1 MTIFQK
7 MLLVPVLSLI
17 LYSGFIAY
25 SYKEHQQSSDK
36 IESIRDHY
44 VPLLELV
51 GANSQLFENLR
62 EVFKDAVLA
71 GEAHWFINAKEL
83 KDEIES
89 NLTQLAQYPDIVDQK
104 ELLKTQENF
113 SFYYLNVKTLAEKMI
128 NSTRTISESA
138 DLIGDVELYHNATLK
153 QFGHLKQSI
162 QDRFRNT
169 LDDTSHSL
177 NKMLF
182 WSMVISTSSMLFL
195 IVVMLVV
202 SISTRRS
209 LLKMVV
215 RMKELALGNT
225 DFSRRLKRTN
235 RDEIGLLIHWFNK
248 LSDKLESD
256 YKNIEKISITDKLTQ
271 LNNRT
276 RTDSYFPQALAIAQE
291 ANTFIAA
298 VLLDI
303 DHFKLVNDNYGHLT
317 GDKILKSL
325 AALLKKHAQQHDFI
339 ARWGGEEFII
349 ILKQTDATMAYERM
363 NKLRAIIEK
372 HKFPDIEQVTVSFGI
387 ALSIKNDNPE
397 SIMQRA
403 DKCLYEAK
411 EKGRNCVVMES

>member
-7 MLLVPVLSLI
+7 MLLVPVLSLL

-62 EVFKDAVLA
+62 DVFKDAVLA
-71 GEAHWFINAKEL
+71 SEAHWFKNATEL
-83 KDEIES
+83 KQKIEN
-89 NLTQLAQYPDIVDQK
+89 NLAQLAQYPDIVDPQ
-104 ELLKTQENF
+104 ELIKTQQNF
-113 SFYYLNVKTLAEKMI
+113 SFYYLNVKTLAKKMI
-128 NSTRTISESA
+128 INQKTISDSP
-138 DLIGDVELYHNATLK
+138 DLIHDVERYHNATLE
-153 QFGHLKQSI
+153 QFGNLKRSI
-162 QDRFRNT
+162 QDRFRST
-169 LDDTSHSL
+169 LDETSHTL
-177 NKMLF
+177 NQMLF
-182 WSMVISTSSMLFL
+182 WSMVISISSMVFL

-202 SISTRRS
+202 SISTRRG

-225 DFSRRLKRTN
+225 DFSRRLKRKN

-256 YKNIEKISITDKLTQ
+256 YINIEKISITDKLTQ

-276 RTDSYFPQALAIAQE
+276 RTDNYFPEALVEAQD

-325 AALLKKHAQQHDFI
+325 AVLLKNNAQQHDFI

-349 ILKQTDATMAYERM
+349 ILKRIDATSAYERM
-363 NKLRAIIEK
+363 DKLREIIEN
-372 HKFPDIEQVTVSFGI
+372 HKFPDVDQVTVSFGL
-387 ALSIKNDNPE
+387 ALSGKNDNPE

>member
-7 MLLVPVLSLI
+7 MLLVPVLSLL

-62 EVFKDAVLA
+62 DVFKDAVLA
-71 GEAHWFINAKEL
+71 SEAHWFKNATEL
-83 KDEIES
+83 KQKIEN
-89 NLTQLAQYPDIVDQK
+89 NLAQLAQYPDIVDPQ
-104 ELLKTQENF
+104 ELIKTQQNF
-113 SFYYLNVKTLAEKMI
+113 SFYYLNVKTLAKKMI
-128 NSTRTISESA
+128 INQKTISDSP
-138 DLIGDVELYHNATLK
+138 DLIHDVERYHNATLE
-153 QFGHLKQSI
+153 QFGNLKKSI
-162 QDRFRNT
+162 QDRFRST
-169 LDDTSHSL
+169 LDETSHTL
-177 NKMLF
+177 NQMLF
-182 WSMVISTSSMLFL
+182 WSMVISISSMVFL

-202 SISTRRS
+202 SISTRRG

-225 DFSRRLKRTN
+225 DFSRRLKRKN

-256 YKNIEKISITDKLTQ
+256 YINIEKISITDKLTQ

-276 RTDSYFPQALAIAQE
+276 RTDNYFPEALVEAQD

-325 AALLKKHAQQHDFI
+325 AVLLKNNAQQHDFI

-349 ILKQTDATMAYERM
+349 ILKRIDATSAYERM
-363 NKLRAIIEK
+363 DKLREIIEN
-372 HKFPDIEQVTVSFGI
+372 HKFPDVDQVTVSFGL
-387 ALSIKNDNPE
+387 ALSGKNDNPE